1 MERSLTV
8 SELAEQCGA
17 EAERYR
23 QTGQSDE
30 TYCFELFRQALVD
43 RDEAAWRAIYAQYQS
58 LVARWVYAYAAAFPL
73 DKALEDFVNEAFA
86 RMWQYGVKPETA
98 EKLDGLG
105 KCLSYLKKCAWSSV
119 EDHRR
124 WQDKDA
130 LAKGETLDN
139 WREQA
144 APASPPEDQVER
156 DESLAELRR
165 ALEETLQS
173 REERLVAEESW
184 VYGQTPRQIQAR
196 YPETFASVEVV
207 SQTKR
212 NILKRLRRKL
222 NADVQRSV

>member
-1 MERSLTV
+1 MIESLTV
-8 SELAEQCGA
+8 LELAEHCRA

-23 QTGQSDE
+23 QTGQSNE
-30 TYCFELFRQALVD
+30 TYCFELFHRALVE
-43 RDEAAWRAIYAQYQS
+43 RDDAAWRAIYAQYQS
-58 LVARWVYAYAAAFPL
+58 LVARWVYAYAAALPL

-98 EKLDGLG
+98 EKIDGLG

-130 LAKGETLDN
+130 LAKGASLDD
-139 WREQA
+139 WRQLTAA
-144 APASPPEDQVER
+144 APSPEDQTEHN
-156 DESLAELRR
+156 EFLAELRR

-173 REERLVAEESW
+173 GEERLVAEESW
-184 VYGQTPRQIQAR
+184 VYGQMPRQIQAR
-196 YPETFASVEVV
+196 YPETFASAEVV

-222 NADVQRSV
+222 NVDV